1 MVITM
6 NNFLNSRSDLII
18 EKNNFKISTNN
29 QVEIIENK
37 NNNFIYKTIFFDNL
51 FNNFEIKKTLK
62 NQIIY
67 FIKKMGISKD
77 KHFFIV
83 GLGNENHTAD
93 SIGPKVIKYI
103 NVNSHFEDM
112 GIHINN
118 AKISA
123 LEPGVLG
130 QTGINTKRII
140 ESVVEEIKPNIV
152 ILIDSYVSKN
162 IDYLNHTIQI
172 TNEGIIPGSG
182 LKSINSEISYKT
194 LKIPVLVIG
203 VTTAIEIKNNHIS
216 YILSSKDIDDYVSQI
231 SKIIG
236 ETINDTLYH
245 L

>member
-1 MVITM
+1 MYC
-6 NNFLNSRSDLII
+6 
-18 EKNNFKISTNN
+18 
-29 QVEIIENK
+29 
-37 NNNFIYKTIFFDNL
+37 IYCGQPINEDSVYCPFCGKSQKMKESIFC
-51 FNNFEIKKTLK
+51 
-62 NQIIY
+62 
-67 FIKKMGISKD
+67 
-77 KHFFIV
+77 
-83 GLGNENHTAD
+83 
-93 SIGPKVIKYI
+93 PKC
-103 NVNSHFEDM
+103 
-112 GIHINN
+112 G
-118 AKISA
+118 
-123 LEPGVLG
+123 
-130 QTGINTKRII
+130 
-140 ESVVEEIKPNIV
+140 
-152 ILIDSYVSKN
+152 SKN

>member
-1 MVITM
+1 MI
-6 NNFLNSRSDLII
+6 
-18 EKNNFKISTNN
+18 N
-29 QVEIIENK
+29 Q
-37 NNNFIYKTIFFDNL
+37 FGM
-51 FNNFEIKKTLK
+51 
-62 NQIIY
+62 IY